1 MSQLAKIAPMV
12 CLLGAFAAGQTTQ
25 ALISGRLQ
33 DSITGQPIAH
43 ALISFE
49 ALNENT
55 AGAAESDDLGFYYL
69 PLLSPGF
76 YHLRFTAERYQSQEL
91 YEIELPVAARMELD
105 LRMRI
110 LSDVWEAGQFHS
122 VFLPGVKTIVTF
134 YGPDVDPSLSGSFD
148 ASKGRLSPLES
159 TVSQV
164 IDSDEL
170 LNLPL
175 QGRDVYDMLV
185 TQQGVTADQGTAR
198 GLGLSING
206 QRPTASNFLLDGL
219 ENNNYL
225 ITGPLTTLAP
235 ELIQEYRVS
244 INNFSAEYGR
254 TGGFVANA
262 ITYAGSEQFH
272 GTVYFYL
279 RNDALNANDFQRNL
293 IGLPTQPL
301 KEIQP
306 GFRLTG
312 PILHNRL
319 LFSGAFERLRDRSR
333 LDPATYLFPTPAYIQ
348 GLPAQS
354 AARQLLTTFAPPQVQ
369 NGARNNAPL
378 VMSPTASIDRST
390 AIGRLDYRHAH
401 DDLTASGSMV
411 LLSRPD
417 FVWSPYPA
425 FTSAL
430 KQNTLAGA
438 VSDLHTFHPG
448 LVNDARMGYNNDYLS
463 FGRNNPQVPTLI
475 SSDATALPGAPFF
488 YPYEN
493 RNGTWQFLDNVIR
506 SRGRHL
512 ITVGGGLLLR
522 SSNGIFAPG
531 RDGEY
536 FFSSLTT
543 LAQDRPSLFEAAVD
557 RAALPITRA
566 PDTQREYRY
575 RQYFFFLQDTFKVTR
590 RVTLNYGLRYEN
602 YGSPE
607 NTGAVKD
614 AVIQLGQ
621 GTGFPQEL
629 ATAKFVFPGSGD
641 QKLFQTDNHDWA
653 PRVGASWDVWG
664 NGRTLLRG
672 SSGLFYDRPFD
683 NLWQEVRVNNQTLSL
698 FRLTATS
705 TNFLAAVP
713 SVLPGYS
720 NLYSPTAPPNPTL
733 FQDNLPNARVISSF
747 VGVDQR
753 LTSNLSLEVNG
764 LLTLGR
770 HLITTDVINRFGG
783 LYQPIT
789 NTVPVNINYRGTQG
803 SSNYD
808 ALTTVLRYRVS
819 RAEFRVSYTWSHS
832 IDNQSDPLRQDL
844 LDFGFTS
851 GSAASTIPAS
861 GAGFSTQFDSN
872 SDRGSSDFD
881 QRQNLVYYST
891 WSMPAL
897 AQGTVVAPLLRNWR
911 LAAMGALRSDFPFS
925 VYGVFGRASI
935 VDPTA
940 VELSSPTPVAGGELL
955 LNKNAFGPAL
965 SSTPGNSGRNAFR
978 GPGLSSLDVSLART
992 FAAGWLGEAG
1002 RLEIRADAYNVLN
1015 HANLNNP
1022 FPNLALANFGQATF
1036 GRDGVQ
1042 SGFPSLSP
1050 LNETARN
1057 IQIVLRVSF

>member
-1 MSQLAKIAPMV
+1 MSGFAKIAPMV
-12 CLLGAFAAGQTTQ
+12 CLLGAIAAGQTTQ

-33 DSITGQPIAH
+33 DSITGRPLVH

-49 ALNENT
+49 ALHEN
-55 AGAAESDDLGFYYL
+55 AEGAAESDDSGFYYL
-69 PLLSPGF
+69 PLLSPGV
-76 YHLRFTAERYQSQEL
+76 YHLRFAAEGYQSLEL

-105 LRMRI
+105 LHMRI
-110 LSDVWEAGQFHS
+110 LSDVWEAGQFRS
-122 VFLPGVKTIVTF
+122 VFLPGAKTIVTF
-134 YGPDVDPSLSGSFD
+134 YGPDVDPSRSGSFD
-148 ASKGRLSPLES
+148 AAKGLISPLES

-164 IDSDEL
+164 IDSDQL

-185 TQQGVTADQGTAR
+185 TQQGVTSDGGTGR

-206 QRPTASNFLLDGL
+206 QRPTSSNFLLDGL

-225 ITGPLTTLAP
+225 ITGPLTALAP

-254 TGGFVANA
+254 TAGYVANA
-262 ITYAGSEQFH
+262 ITYAGSDQFH
-272 GTVYFYL
+272 GAVYFYL

-293 IGLPTQPL
+293 IGLGRQPL

-312 PILHNRL
+312 PILHDRL
-319 LFSGAFERLRDRSR
+319 LFSTAFERLRDRSR
-333 LDPATYLFPTPAYIQ
+333 LDPTTYLFPTPAYIQ
-348 GLPAQS
+348 SLPAQS
-354 AARQLLTTFAPPQVQ
+354 AAKQVLTTFAPPAVPS
-369 NGARNNAPL
+369 GTRNNAPL
-378 VMSPTASIDRST
+378 TLSPTSSIDRST
-390 AIGRLDYRHAH
+390 AIERLDYKRAK
-401 DDLTASGSMV
+401 DELTASGSMV

-430 KQNTLAGA
+430 KQNTLTGA
-438 VSDLHTFHPG
+438 LSDLHTFSPG
-448 LVNDARMGYNNDYLS
+448 LVNEAHAGYNNDFLS
-463 FGRNNPQVPTLI
+463 FGRNNPQIPTLV

-488 YPYEN
+488 FPYEN

-512 ITVGGGLLLR
+512 ITVGAGLLLR

-543 LAQDRPSLFEAAVD
+543 FAQDRPSQFEAAVD
-557 RAALPITRA
+557 RSALPVTIA

-575 RQYFFFLQDTFKVTR
+575 RQYFFFFQDTFKLAR

-607 NTGAVKD
+607 NVGPVKD
-614 AVIQLGQ
+614 ALIQLGQ

-629 ATAKFVFPGSGD
+629 KTAQFVFPGSGD
-641 QKLFQTDNHDWA
+641 EKLFQTDNKDWA
-653 PRVGASWDVWG
+653 PRVGVSWDLWG
-664 NGRTLLRG
+664 NGRTLLRA

-705 TNFLAAVP
+705 TNFLAPVP

-720 NLYSPTAPPNPTL
+720 SLYSPTSPPNPTL
-733 FQDNLPNARVISSF
+733 FQQNLPNARIVSSF

-783 LYQPIT
+783 LVQPIT
-789 NTVPVNINYRGTQG
+789 NTVPTNISYRGSQG

-819 RAEFRVSYTWSHS
+819 TAEFRVSYTWSHS

-851 GSAASTIPAS
+851 GSTVSTIPAS

-872 SDRGSSDFD
+872 SDRGNSDFD

-891 WSMPAL
+891 WAMPAV
-897 AQGTVVAPLLRNWR
+897 ATGSFVAPLLRNWS
-911 LAAMGALRSDFPFS
+911 LAAMGALRSGFPYS
-925 VYGVFGRASI
+925 VYRVFGRASI
-935 VDPTA
+935 VDPNA
-940 VELSSPTPVAGGELL
+940 VVLSSPTPVAGGELL
-955 LNKNAFGPAL
+955 LNKSAFGSPL

-978 GPGLSSLDVSLART
+978 GPGLSSLDISLART
-992 FAAGWLGEAG
+992 LAANWLGEAG
-1002 RLEIRADAYNVLN
+1002 RVEIRADAFNVLN

-1057 IQIVLRVSF
+1057 LQLVLRVSF